1 MSHEP
6 QAAAPCGASE
16 YSPREW
22 RMILLAALAAA
33 ALCVLNGDRRGFWL
47 DEYYTLHAARL
58 APGALIADRIAVGHS
73 PLYFFYAKW
82 PQWIGHEEWILRLSS
97 SITIF
102 ALVIFVAALAAEL
115 GLRRR
120 LAPLLAFC
128 VAHPFWIMIGTMYRY
143 MAPLTA
149 AAAATAWTAARF
161 ARRGGARERG
171 DDGRDRRPH
180 ALDSRK
186 RTDGDFR
193 AGAGARVAFARRRGT
208 RSARALGRALW
219 PPALSLAASAPL
231 AWILAQGI
239 RLERP
244 KYPRLDGAVKDL
256 METLFGPW
264 SIVPESLG
272 LPHALWLLPAA
283 GLLAWIVARS
293 APGARRPGGVERR
306 AAVCVFL
313 HAGNSAGRIPHF
325 RAHSRRAGT
334 GEVYRG
340 VFDRRPPAAGRRLG
354 RARRAAFARAPSL
367 PRLGL
372 CGALAIQMT
381 AALANWG
388 DLQREGVRWIL
399 ARRQDAEPV
408 LISTQK
414 MNRLAFEYHGMKD
427 PRALYGVDGRERR
440 PEAIRAAL
448 REAFGESARG
458 FVFLYHARGPFHAQ
472 IQALEEGGFF
482 AAARGWRLGGEVR
495 VFAVA
500 RGAQEREWL
509 ESLPAPGGGAWLPWR
524 ATPLT
529 EELSDP

>member
-161 ARRGGARERG
+161 ARRGGAREGVMMAATGALMLWIHGSGQMVIFALALALAWRSRAAA
-171 DDGRDRRPH
+171 GRW
-180 ALDSRK
+180 
-186 RTDGDFR
+186 
-193 AGAGARVAFARRRGT
+193 
-208 RSARALGRALW
+208 SARALGRALW

-244 KYPRLDGAVKDL
+244 KYPRLDGTVKDL

-272 LPHALWLLPAA
+272 LPHALWLLPLL

-293 APGARRPGGVERR
+293 APGRAGPAEWKDGRPFVFFYMLGIPLAVFLISALIRDVQGPARYIAAFSIAGPLLLAAAWGGREEPPSRGRLLFR
-306 AAVCVFL
+306 ASVCV
-313 HAGNSAGRIPHF
+313 
-325 RAHSRRAGT
+325 
-334 GEVYRG
+334 
-340 VFDRRPPAAGRRLG
+340 
-354 RARRAAFARAPSL
+354 
-367 PRLGL
+367 
-372 CGALAIQMT
+372 ALAIQMT

-472 IQALEEGGFF
+472 IQALEEEGFF